1 MKTADLHFPT
11 RIPIGGV
18 IYTLELHEQLIE
30 DCELVDGRCLFD
42 EKKILLLTEY
52 ATEEIARQL
61 FRHETNEAIVRQY
74 VVDLSH
80 NDLER
85 MSQGQ
90 AQVDL
95 AVEAVRSKKE
105 LDRKDDPV

>member
-1 MKTADLHFPT
+1 MKTADLHFPI

-18 IYTLELHEQLIE
+18 TYTLELHEQLVE
-30 DCELVDGRCLFD
+30 DYELVDGRCLYD

-52 ATEEIARQL
+52 ATEEIARGV
-61 FRHETNEAIVRQY
+61 FKHETNHAIVRQY
-74 VVDLSH
+74 VITLSH
-80 NDLER
+80 EDLER

-95 AVEAVRSKKE
+95 AVEAAKLNLG
-105 LDRKDDPV
+105 LDRKDGPV